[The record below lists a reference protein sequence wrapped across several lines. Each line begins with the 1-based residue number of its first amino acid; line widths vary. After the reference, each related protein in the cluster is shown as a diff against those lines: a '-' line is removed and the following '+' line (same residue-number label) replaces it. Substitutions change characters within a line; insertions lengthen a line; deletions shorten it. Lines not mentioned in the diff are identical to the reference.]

1 MGGRPK
7 FRVLS
12 LLLASSVLAFLA
24 ACGGGSGGNGGGGG
38 GGGYPPG
45 IPSGLTATVGNA
57 SVTLSWTAST
67 GATSYHVKRSTT
79 TGGSYTTIA
88 SPTTVNYTDS
98 GLTNGTTYF
107 YVVSAV
113 NASGESGNSAEVKAT
128 PISVTN
134 LAVTISI
141 LNNRHPISPYVYGGA
156 YPKDAAT
163 ITDSGLSVVRW
174 GGNAT
179 SRYNWKTQTSNSAND
194 WYFSDYTYTEIG
206 DSDSVKFIQD
216 AKTAGT
222 NPLMTMVMLDWV
234 SSATSANNNGQLY
247 SYSVTK
253 YGPQCATRPDN
264 ADAGNGQ
271 KTDCST
277 NVTGNDPNDAHVP
290 IYDDNSTA
298 CPPSAKGPCA
308 YRKDWATALATAFG
322 SAPHFYDMDNEID
335 IWGGT
340 HHDVHP
346 NPSGY
351 EELRDVYLRVAR
363 GLKTWD
369 PAAIRLGPVSCCW
382 WFYWNGANSND
393 KANHAGIDF
402 LPWWLNEVYWQDQIA
417 GTRSIDIF
425 DIHAYPDGPD
435 TSTLSLAQKQ
445 ALATR
450 IYRDYWDPTYVSE
463 SGTVN
468 QPWATSIQ
476 PNKTVPF
483 RIPRMRALANMV
495 YPGTPLAFT
504 EWSAAFAAET
514 DFSTALGDADAYGI
528 LGRERVYLASRWV
541 APDPANPNYQAL
553 KLFTNYDGQHH
564 GFAPISISAT
574 NTGDPN
580 LFSSYAA
587 ITADGKTMTVMV
599 INKDPANGA
608 SVTFS
613 FPPVN
618 PPSSVTTYTLTAANP
633 TIVSAQQSWN
643 SAIVFPPYSATLMV
657 IPINAGV
664 PSSEWDLNPDTVMIP
679 AGGSVTLHPTMTSGT
694 ANVSM
699 SNPAADAGLAIA
711 IDSATITPT
720 QAGAVTISAPA
731 ATAPGF
737 YHFSVTG
744 ADGGSALGPQ
754 VQSGWIVVGNPAAT
768 LSKTG
773 GDGQVGNTIVL
784 SVQLAA
790 GSSGGTAS
798 GADIFFTTNKGTL
811 SQRMVTTD
819 SSGNASVTLTLP
831 SGSGTATVTAEGP
844 YGLGHPVATFTESN

>member
-1 MGGRPK
+1 M
-7 FRVLS
+7 
-12 LLLASSVLAFLA
+12 
-24 ACGGGSGGNGGGGG
+24 
-38 GGGYPPG
+38 
-45 IPSGLTATVGNA
+45 
-57 SVTLSWTAST
+57 
-67 GATSYHVKRSTT
+67 
-79 TGGSYTTIA
+79 
-88 SPTTVNYTDS
+88 
-98 GLTNGTTYF
+98 
-107 YVVSAV
+107 
-113 NASGESGNSAEVKAT
+113 
-128 PISVTN
+128 
-134 LAVTISI
+134 
-141 LNNRHPISPYVYGGA
+141 
-156 YPKDAAT
+156 
-163 ITDSGLSVVRW
+163 
-174 GGNAT
+174 
-179 SRYNWKTQTSNSAND
+179 
-194 WYFSDYTYTEIG
+194 
-206 DSDSVKFIQD
+206 KFIQD
-216 AKTAGT
+216 AKAAGT

-234 SSATSANNNGQLY
+234 SAGDPANNTNNGQLY
-247 SYSVTK
+247 SYSKTLYGAQCK
-253 YGPQCATRPDN
+253 YRPDN

-298 CPPSAKGPCA
+298 CPGTAKGPCV
-308 YRKDWATALATAFG
+308 YRKDWAAALATAFG

-393 KANHAGIDF
+393 KPSHAGIDF

-463 SGTVN
+463 SGTIN

-476 PNKTVPF
+476 PNKTIPF
-483 RIPRMRALANMV
+483 RIPRMRALANMI

-504 EWSAAFAAET
+504 EWSAAFAAES

-553 KLFTNYDGQHH
+553 KLYTNYDGQHH
-564 GFAPISISAT
+564 GFAPISVSCT
-574 NTGDPN
+574 NSGDPN
-580 LFSSYAA
+580 LFGSYAA
-587 ITADGKTMTVMV
+587 ITADGKNMTVMV

-613 FPPVN
+613 FPPLN
-618 PPSSVTTYTLTAANP
+618 PPSSVATYTLSAANP
-633 TIVSAQQSWN
+633 TIVSAQQSWG
-643 SAIVFPPYSATLMV
+643 STIVFPPYSATLLV

-664 PSSEWDLNPDTVMIP
+664 PSSEWDLNPDTVMTP
-679 AGGSVTLHPTMTSGT
+679 AGSSVALHPTITGGT
-694 ANVSM
+694 ANVSL
-699 SNPAADAGLAIA
+699 SNAAADAGLAIA
-711 IDSATITPT
+711 IDSATISPT

-731 ATAPGF
+731 ATTPGF

-744 ADGGSALGPQ
+744 ADGGSGLGPQ
-754 VQSGWIVVGNPAAT
+754 IKSGWIVVGNPAAT

-773 GDGQVGNTIVL
+773 GDGQVGNTTVL
-784 SVQLAA
+784 SVQLAP

-811 SQRMVTTD
+811 SQRIVTTD
-819 SSGNASVTLTLP
+819 GSGNASVTLTLP